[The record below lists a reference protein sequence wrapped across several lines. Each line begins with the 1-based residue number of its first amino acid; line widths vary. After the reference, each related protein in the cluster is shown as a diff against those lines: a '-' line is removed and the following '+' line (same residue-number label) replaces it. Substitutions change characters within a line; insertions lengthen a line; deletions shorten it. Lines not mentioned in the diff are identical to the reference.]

1 MTISAQNVGRTVD
14 EVSADDHGIRDEAES
29 SITFLSQ
36 IVQKL
41 RVQVVTKSECV
52 DLELEV
58 RVLVFIIF
66 EFLNVTCLGGDIRY
80 TVSQ

>member
-66 EFLNVTCLGGDIRY
+66 EFLNVTSLGGDIGY